1 MEEVV
6 GEDEEV
12 SENGCNDE
20 DGDKQVRF
28 GCLTVGVLF
37 VLLILR
43 IMEGHAK
50 TAVEIERR
58 IQGM

>member
-28 GCLTVGVLF
+28 GCLTVGILF

-43 IMEGHAK
+43 IMEGHAT
-50 TAVEIERR
+50 TAVEIER
-58 IQGM
+58 